1 MKKENEPPPEREN
14 RKFLLA
20 AKKQRERFAIEMN
33 DVHDWKN
40 MDVALRVT
48 VEDLLIFY
56 DEMFNRMKM
65 MDLVFEEAGLDQT
78 LDNSQLDKFPEL
90 NKF

>member
-1 MKKENEPPPEREN
+1 MEKNEEREN
-14 RKFLLA
+14 RKFLKA
-20 AKKQRERFAIEMN
+20 ARKQRERFATDMN
-33 DVHDWKN
+33 VAHDWHN
-40 MDVALRVT
+40 LDRALRVSI
-48 VEDLLIFY
+48 EDMLIFY
-56 DEMFNRMKM
+56 DEMYNRMKM